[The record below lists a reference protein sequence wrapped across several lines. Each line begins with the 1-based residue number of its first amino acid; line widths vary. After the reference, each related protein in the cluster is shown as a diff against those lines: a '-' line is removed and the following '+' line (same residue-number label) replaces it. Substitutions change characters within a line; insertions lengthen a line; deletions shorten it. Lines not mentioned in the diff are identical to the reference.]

1 MKSQA
6 LTDQP
11 QHACVVQ
18 EVAVLAKV
26 AMDCELLLSRCFE
39 NYHSLSET
47 SISGILEGGQATTVI
62 PAPALQ
68 PAVKLCST
76 AHPWPLKTTSSTPAA
91 LRCFLGI
98 VDVLCTAMLA
108 YMRQG
113 MYCSQPRYR
122 AHLSFPNG
130 ILHRQQSLQRAYPAA
145 DTASFATGI
154 IREHLEPLDQV
165 WLAERFSTAATRRYH
180 RLAGAADDQHPF
192 GIHLQ

>member
-76 AHPWPLKTTSSTPAA
+76 SHPCPLKSRSSTPAA

-122 AHLSFPNG
+122 AHLSFPSTSCPDSKICNRV
-130 ILHRQQSLQRAYPAA
+130 HPAA
-145 DTASFATGI
+145 NTATSATGI

-192 GIHLQ
+192 GIYLQ